1 MKKIMLIVIF
11 LLATGCS
18 VEIKK
23 EYYPD
28 GKLKA
33 EMRFKRGRLE
43 GISRGFYASG
53 KLKVKAYF
61 ENGKRLT
68 TTCYDENEK
77 TIACPKMRED
87 GIDEQ

>member
-11 LLATGCS
+11 LSVAGCS

-33 EMRFKRGRLE
+33 EMRFKRGKLE
-43 GISRGFYASG
+43 GISRGFYANG

-68 TTCYDENEK
+68 TTCYGENEK
-77 TIACPKMRED
+77 TTECPKLRED